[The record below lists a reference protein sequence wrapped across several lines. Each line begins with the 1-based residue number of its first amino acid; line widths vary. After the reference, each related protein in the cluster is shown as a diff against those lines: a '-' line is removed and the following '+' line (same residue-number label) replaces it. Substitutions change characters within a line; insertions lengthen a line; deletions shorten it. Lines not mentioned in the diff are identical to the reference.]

1 MTSSSVP
8 IPSLPTAH
16 NAANAVA
23 RHVREAANEMTQD
36 STSKVELGRPPSHT
50 GLQEEGDGGATVGPS
65 IEEREKK
72 REHHPAGGTRKVR
85 TVPPFAAFDPPS
97 PVMSPRIL
105 PTDADVPR
113 LSESASPVPAQG
125 QGHTHRQ
132 HHHYPHLSLS
142 SDLTR
147 TLSPDECQ
155 GGADQPPPWWTFA
168 KPGRWKQV
176 QTLHN
181 AWVEQMMANEELRK
195 ESEHLGRDYFASK
208 RGSAVGSTIGMGQG
222 EEGQVAGGQQG
233 ENETNELG
241 TAANAGETPL
251 RHPHLHALR
260 PPIAMSGLQSSRA
273 GGSYFHLGKLRRRSV
288 SQEDFNN
295 PDLSSSPSP
304 FHLPAGATTGGAG
317 TPQTQF
323 HTPDQTPTPLGM
335 GTPSSAALNTAAPGA
350 QQKGRHRAR
359 FKAMSLPVSRRQSTD
374 NTRAGTPNKPSAV
387 PPSSAVGGVYQ
398 PPNTSE
404 PETSEDASAAEN
416 IGHKATGHQV
426 TGFVLGPPIEYHSE
440 SANTTGEGS
449 TAAVGPP
456 QSSSAAWSV
465 RAVDGEQ
472 QNSVV
477 GSDASVPSTPPTRT
491 LMMQQSAQP
500 TQKTESRSPSQN
512 ITSSPVQLTTSPGT
526 ASSQKAGGPQ
536 NETGPMSPHR
546 KGHHPNFSITL
557 PPSAFAPP
565 PSTET
570 TRLGGTATGARP
582 DTAVPLPPPPPMFPQ
597 PHRHLAQAPPT
608 PLGWDAPWRERDL
621 VGRRFERVN
630 RAEEGGKRGSAGG
643 NGKRDSGYGGTGGAV
658 SDPWLQPF
666 EETAFDAE
674 EGEDECSVGSLAGGR
689 GWRRSEEHGAGHGG
703 SESSGGALTAGMG
716 ISEKNLGRH
725 RSSGGNKARSS
736 TRTGKNQS
744 GKVSKWAMLRHS
756 AVKNPPGTRRAKL
769 RKYFI
774 FDARSTLYLRLAT
787 LVGIATALGLGAKLF
802 SLENAADLDGI
813 LGSAPILSISYGSV
827 SAIHCLVVMYREAFG
842 KPIGLWGLRSKMTW
856 VCLDLFFIALWSSC
870 LSLTISDY
878 MSSPLQCSS
887 LNPWWTTGTYTITL
901 PEVITKSRQKDK
913 MCDRQAALIGFVLFT
928 LIMYVINMVI
938 SLFRIFE
945 RLSTVAKSYEKS
957 RVGQLV

>member
-8 IPSLPTAH
+8 IPSIPTVH
-16 NAANAVA
+16 GAANAIAV
-23 RHVREAANEMTQD
+23 HVRDAAHSMTQD
-36 STSKVELGRPPSHT
+36 STNKAELGRPPSHT
-50 GLQEEGDGGATVGPS
+50 GLQEEGDGGATIGPS
-65 IEEREKK
+65 VEERQRQ
-72 REHHPAGGTRKVR
+72 REHYPAGGTRKVR

-105 PTDADVPR
+105 PADDDVPR
-113 LSESASPVPAQG
+113 TNQSTSPIPAQA
-125 QGHTHRQ
+125 QPHTHR
-132 HHHYPHLSLS
+132 HKHYPHLSLS

-147 TLSPDECQ
+147 TLSSDELQ

-181 AWVEQMMANEELRK
+181 AWVEQMLANEELRK

-208 RGSAVGSTIGMGQG
+208 RGSAVGSTIGLGGGEEAQPVGRQG
-222 EEGQVAGGQQG
+222 ETEM
-233 ENETNELG
+233 NELG
-241 TAANAGETPL
+241 PTNPGETPL
-251 RHPHLHALR
+251 RHPHIHALR
-260 PPIAMSGLQSSRA
+260 PPFAMSGLQPSRG

-288 SQEDFNN
+288 SQEDLDN
-295 PDLSSSPSP
+295 PESSSSPSP
-304 FHLPAGATTGGAG
+304 FHFPSGAATGGAG

-323 HTPDQTPTPLGM
+323 HTPAQTPMPLGS
-335 GTPSSAALNTAAPGA
+335 GTPASATGTAAPM

-374 NTRAGTPNKPSAV
+374 NTRVGTPIKTSAPLLPST
-387 PPSSAVGGVYQ
+387 VGGVYQ
-398 PPNTSE
+398 PPNTGE
-404 PETSEDASAAEN
+404 PETSEDSSAVGNA
-416 IGHKATGHQV
+416 HKSTGHQV
-426 TGFVLGPPIEYHSE
+426 TGFVLGPPLEHSSGLTMPPGDGLLTE
-440 SANTTGEGS
+440 
-449 TAAVGPP
+449 GPP
-456 QSSSAAWSV
+456 QSSSAVWSV

-472 QNSVV
+472 QGGGV
-477 GSDASVPSTPPTRT
+477 GSNTSVPCTPPSR
-491 LMMQQSAQP
+491 LLPLQP
-500 TQKTESRSPSQN
+500 TAPSTQLGESRPSSQN
-512 ITSSPVQLTTSPGT
+512 ITDSPVQLTTSLDT
-526 ASSQKAGGPQ
+526 ASSSKKASQ
-536 NETGPMSPHR
+536 ESQSVAMSSHR

-557 PPSAFAPP
+557 PPPAFAPP
-565 PSTET
+565 ITTET
-570 TRLGGTATGARP
+570 TRLSGTTTGGRT
-582 DTAVPLPPPPPMFPQ
+582 DIAVPPPPPPPPMFPQ
-597 PHRHLAQAPPT
+597 PHRHQAQAPPT

-621 VGRRFERVN
+621 VGRRFERAS
-630 RAEEGGKRGSAGG
+630 RAGEAGRAVT
-643 NGKRDSGYGGTGGAV
+643 GKRDSGYGVNGAAAV
-658 SDPWLQPF
+658 PDPWLQPF

-674 EGEDECSVGSLAGGR
+674 DGEDGCSVGSLAGGR
-689 GWRRSEEHGAGHGG
+689 GWKPSEDRGAGRGG
-703 SESSGGALTAGMG
+703 SESSGGPLTAGMMG
-716 ISEKNLGRH
+716 MSEKNPAGRQ
-725 RSSGGNKARSS
+725 RSSKGRKSRGG
-736 TRTGKNQS
+736 TRAGKNSS
-744 GKVSKWAMLRHS
+744 GNQGGKMSKWVMLRHS
-756 AVKNPPGTRRAKL
+756 AVKNPTGSRRAKL

-787 LVGIATALGLGAKLF
+787 LVGIATSLGLGAKLF
-802 SLENAADLDGI
+802 SLENASDLDGI

-901 PEVITKSRQKDK
+901 PEVITKSHQKEK
-913 MCDRQAALIGFVLFT
+913 MCERQAALIGFVLFT

>member
-8 IPSLPTAH
+8 IPSIPTAH
-16 NAANAVA
+16 NAANAIA
-23 RHVREAANEMTQD
+23 RHVRAAANGMTQD
-36 STSKVELGRPPSHT
+36 PTTDEADLGRPPSHT

-65 IEEREKK
+65 IEERERK

-105 PTDADVPR
+105 PTDDDVPR
-113 LSESASPVPAQG
+113 SSQIASPIPAQG
-125 QGHTHRQ
+125 QAHKHR
-132 HHHYPHLSLS
+132 HNHYPHLSLS

-147 TLSPDECQ
+147 TLSSDDCQ
-155 GGADQPPPWWTFA
+155 GGADQPPTWWTFA

-181 AWVEQMMANEELRK
+181 AWVEQMMANDELRK

-208 RGSAVGSTIGMGQG
+208 RGSAVGSTIGLGAA
-222 EEGQVAGGQQG
+222 EEGQAAGRQQG
-233 ENETNELG
+233 ENQGDELV
-241 TAANAGETPL
+241 AANSGETPL
-251 RHPHLHALR
+251 RHPHIHALR
-260 PPIAMSGLQSSRA
+260 PPFAMSGLQSTRA

-295 PDLSSSPSP
+295 PESSSPSP
-304 FHLPAGATTGGAG
+304 FHLPAGATTGGTA
-317 TPQTQF
+317 TPHTQF
-323 HTPDQTPTPLGM
+323 HTPVQTPMPAGT
-335 GTPSSAALNTAAPGA
+335 GTPSSAAIGTAATA
-350 QQKGRHRAR
+350 ALQKGRHRAR

-374 NTRAGTPNKPSAV
+374 NTRAGTPSKPSALI
-387 PPSSAVGGVYQ
+387 SASAVGGVYQ
-398 PPNTSE
+398 PPNTGE
-404 PETSEDASAAEN
+404 PETSENVSAAG

-426 TGFVLGPPIEYHSE
+426 TGFVLGPPIEYFSE
-440 SANTTGEGS
+440 RTTT
-449 TAAVGPP
+449 TAGGDSMPAGPP
-456 QSSSAAWSV
+456 QSSSAAWSA
-465 RAVDGEQ
+465 RAVDGEHHGGGVE
-472 QNSVV
+472 S
-477 GSDASVPSTPPTRT
+477 ATTVPSTPPSR
-491 LMMQQSAQP
+491 LLSMQPVAPQIQTGEA
-500 TQKTESRSPSQN
+500 RSSLSQN
-512 ITSSPVQLTTSPGT
+512 ISDSPTQLTTSPDT
-526 ASSQKAGGPQ
+526 SSGNKAIQ
-536 NETGPMSPHR
+536 AKESIPMSPHR

-557 PPSAFAPP
+557 PPPAFAPAP
-565 PSTET
+565 TTET
-570 TRLGGTATGARP
+570 TRQGGTATATRADGV
-582 DTAVPLPPPPPMFPQ
+582 VPPPPPPMFPQ
-597 PHRHLAQAPPT
+597 PHRHQAQAPPT
-608 PLGWDAPWRERDL
+608 PLGWDAPWHERDL
-621 VGRRFERVN
+621 VGRRFERAN
-630 RAEEGGKRGSAGG
+630 RAEEAGNRNGAGLGKS
-643 NGKRDSGYGGTGGAV
+643 DSGYGGTGCAV

-666 EETAFDAE
+666 EETAFDTE
-674 EGEDECSVGSLAGGR
+674 EGEDGCSPGSPAGGR
-689 GWRRSEEHGAGHGG
+689 GWRRSEERGLGNGG
-703 SESSGGALTAGMG
+703 SESSGGPLTAGMG
-716 ISEKNLGRH
+716 MSEKNAGRH
-725 RSSGGNKARSS
+725 RSLGGKKSRGNP
-736 TRTGKNQS
+736 RTGKNQS
-744 GKVSKWAMLRHS
+744 GDRGKMSKWAMLRRL

-787 LVGIATALGLGAKLF
+787 LVGIATSLGLGAKLF
-802 SLENAADLDGI
+802 SLENAGHLDGI

-901 PEVITKSRQKDK
+901 PEVITKSHQKDK